1 MAKVVLED
9 SKKGGLQSSP
19 TQGLDAR
26 GTLDFFVKS
35 TNSLESN
42 EVINPSPALVL
53 LLKEKIGNIVEVE
66 LGAQL
71 SLLTQS
77 ILRWGS
83 ISCNSPAQ
91 TIGKTFRRLDFK
103 QLREIER
110 NGTMWDLLGELD
122 HAKVEPLET
131 TISLSMPKAMRQI
144 YPNLTK
150 RNHVGFDGASVA
162 LRTSSVSIVY
172 ARAGSYGY
180 SQRTKNEERLSFN
193 SGINRIWCD
202 IAPIIPSVPN
212 ALVTDEG
219 LRQLLM
225 EDFEKKVSGQ
235 DQILMAEIEALARVE
250 AMATMLCVEEYGEL
264 IDLVFIDGP
273 MYMARDG
280 FEPSLTRANYLKHV
294 GIPHISVVKN
304 LIASPV
310 MKAAGQKKN
319 WTDFAFFATSLQPG
333 ERSCAF
339 LRHDEGKYSIPHPAL
354 KRVFFYY
361 KTLQSDLFRYEIP
374 LWVWEL
380 EKARTELLDCCIA
393 DSLLAGGGF
402 SYVLSQVDQFVR
414 IRKNLR
420 VLLRSLQQK
429 RLREYNVELSEPYDQ
444 KRFWWV

>member
-1 MAKVVLED
+1 MAKVVLNN
-9 SKKGGLQSSP
+9 SKRRELQNSP
-19 TQGLDAR
+19 PQGLDSR

-42 EVINPSPALVL
+42 GEINPTPTIELAL
-53 LLKEKIGNIVEVE
+53 KAKIGDTNDVE

-71 SLLTQS
+71 DLLTQS

-83 ISCNSPAQ
+83 ISRPSPAQ
-91 TIGKTFRRLDFK
+91 TIGRTLRRLDFK
-103 QLREIER
+103 QLREVER
-110 NGTMWDLLGELD
+110 NGTVWDLLGELD
-122 HAKVEPLET
+122 HAQVEPLET
-131 TISLSMPKAMRQI
+131 IISFNMPKAMRQV
-144 YPNLTK
+144 YPTLTK
-150 RNHVGFDGASVA
+150 MNLVAFDGASVA

-180 SQRTKNEERLSFN
+180 SQRTNNEERLSFN

-212 ALVTDEG
+212 ALVADEG

-225 EDFEKKVSGQ
+225 EDFEKRVSGH

-250 AMATMLCVEEYGEL
+250 AMAAMLCVEEYGEL

-280 FEPSLTRANYLKHV
+280 FDPSITRANYLKHV
-294 GIPHISVVKN
+294 GISHISVVKN

-339 LRHDEGKYSIPHPAL
+339 LRHDEGKYSIPHPEL

-361 KTLQSDLFRYEIP
+361 KTLQGDLFRYEIP

-380 EKARTELLDCCIA
+380 EQVRTELLDRCIA

-402 SYVLSQVDQFVR
+402 SFVLSQVDQFVR

-420 VLLRSLQQK
+420 VLLRTLQQM
-429 RLREYNVELSEPYDQ
+429 RFREHKIELSEPYDQ